1 MNIKLILYCLFIP
14 FSFWI
19 ITATNIDKV
28 FKKNSV
34 MQIHSLYF
42 FLSLILSYLLVNFF
56 VDIYSVISIL

>member
-1 MNIKLILYCLFIP
+1 MNIRLILYCIFIP

-19 ITATNIDKV
+19 ITATNIDKI

-42 FLSLILSYLLVNFF
+42 FLSLIISYLLVNFF
-56 VDIYSVISIL
+56 VDIYNVISIL

>member
-14 FSFWI
+14 YSFWI
-19 ITATNIDKV
+19 MTATNIDKI

>member
-19 ITATNIDKV
+19 ITATNIDKI

-34 MQIHSLYF
+34 MQIHCLYF
-42 FLSLILSYLLVNFF
+42 FISLVLSYLLVNFF
-56 VDIYSVISIL
+56 VDIYSIISIL